1 MGTTVFSGVI
11 LEELLKNDRY
21 EVVMVVTQ
29 PDRPFGRKRE
39 LKPPYV
45 KEMALKHQLSV
56 FQPEKLNDHAEKIA
70 AVKPDVIVTCA
81 YGQIVSQ
88 EILDIPTYQSINVH
102 ASLLP
107 KYRGGAPIHW
117 AIINGEQES
126 GVTLMEMDAGMDS
139 GAMISKEKVAIDLE
153 DTMGDL
159 EAKLMDASR
168 ILIQRDLGLYLDGQI
183 KAEKQNEDEVTFAPI
198 IRRKHEKIN
207 FNRDVE
213 DVYNHIRGLIP
224 WPVSHGILDDQ
235 RVKFHGVKMK
245 RIAVKEEPG
254 TILKVHEEG
263 VDIACKEG
271 YVTITDIQ
279 PAGKPITSPLDF
291 MNGIGR
297 TWKGKRFE

>member
-45 KEMALKHQLSV
+45 KEMALQHQLSV

-117 AIINGEQES
+117 AIINGEKES

-168 ILIQRDLGLYLDGQI
+168 VLIQRDLGRYLDGQI

-198 IRRKHEKIN
+198 IRRKHEKID

-245 RIAVKEEPG
+245 RSAVKEEPG

-271 YVTITDIQ
+271 YVTITEIQ
-279 PAGKPITSPLDF
+279 PAGKPVTSSLDF

>member
-11 LEELLKNDRY
+11 LEELLKNNRY

-117 AIINGEQES
+117 AIINGEKES

-139 GAMISKEKVAIDLE
+139 GAMISKEKVVIDPE

-168 ILIQRDLGLYLDGQI
+168 YLSKEIWVVILMVKLKQRNKMKMRLLSLLSFVENMKRLILI
-183 KAEKQNEDEVTFAPI
+183 
-198 IRRKHEKIN
+198 
-207 FNRDVE
+207 RDVE

-245 RIAVKEEPG
+245 RSAVKEEPG

-271 YVTITDIQ
+271 YVTITGFNL
-279 PAGKPITSPLDF
+279 PA
-291 MNGIGR
+291 NR
-297 TWKGKRFE
+297 